1 MVSSKDYA
9 TRGPRGWSS
18 EGTEGQG
25 RAARLGSRR
34 GFESPVTD
42 LGSDPQK
49 RQKTNNVFSGGDSGC
64 LCEVT
69 GIVVWEID

>member
-1 MVSSKDYA
+1 M
-9 TRGPRGWSS
+9 WL

-34 GFESPVTD
+34 GSESPVTD

-49 RQKTNNVFSGGDSGC
+49 QQKMNNVFSEGDSGC
-64 LCEVT
+64 LCEVI
-69 GIVVWEID
+69 GVVVWDID